1 MQERV
6 CVCGFK
12 KDFDFQREDV
22 AKSGPLNVVVSRK
35 STDEKCLHDL
45 SVMDGSCVFRIF
57 RKQSNSASE
66 CCQTPQISS
75 K

>member
-1 MQERV
+1 MSV
-6 CVCGFK
+6 ALK
-12 KDFDFQREDV
+12 KTLTSNVRDV

-66 CCQTPQISS
+66 CCQIPQISS